1 VRHVKL
7 TERQKRFAKFY
18 IESGNAYKAAI
29 KAGYSEKYAKADAN
43 RLLEYPSL
51 KSYITPRLQKLDS
64 EQIASASEVL
74 TFLTSVLRGNVTEEI
89 PIFFTKG
96 VQKLAAK
103 NPTLKDRV
111 KAAELLAKRY
121 ALLTDNVKVD
131 GNLPVVIAGDGEL
144 Q

>member
-1 VRHVKL
+1 MKL
-7 TERQKRFAKFY
+7 TERQKRFAEYY
-18 IESGNAYKAAI
+18 IKLGNVAQAAI
-29 KAGYSEKYAKADAN
+29 KAGYSEKYAYADAAK
-43 RLLEYPSL
+43 LLGNPRIREYIKP
-51 KSYITPRLQKLDS
+51 KIDKKH
-64 EQIASASEVL
+64 EAQIADASEVL